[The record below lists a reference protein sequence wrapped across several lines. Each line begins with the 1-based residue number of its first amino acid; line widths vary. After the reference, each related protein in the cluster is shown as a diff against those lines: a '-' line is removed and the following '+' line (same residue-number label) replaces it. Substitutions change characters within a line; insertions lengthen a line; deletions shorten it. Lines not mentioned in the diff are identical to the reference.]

1 MKKMNARPILSW
13 LTLGLV
19 AIALSGCGGGE
30 QARKFRP
37 TKIVS
42 FGDESSAF
50 TQEAVG
56 AGTIKGLKYTVNDLE
71 DLPALAFDP
80 LLPTGAS
87 VSPDDYATYP
97 DPATVG
103 VAPEVETPT
112 TNFSIVTLSWNMTAL
127 YTASGASTK
136 TSQTNTNVKYQY
148 VYNCGDTSLSSANRL
163 WIQVLANAYGLSYAA
178 DCPGNNRGGAVT
190 FAQAGDKAADTIAA
204 INSNLSSVDG
214 DTLATVLA
222 GQHDVLDKYEALFA
236 VATVPTEASILAA
249 EADLRSTGQQL
260 GQAVNN
266 LAYRGA
272 RVLLS
277 TLPDLSYSPR
287 VRYEPDNT
295 TPRTDAALRAAVMR
309 RLVVAYN
316 AGMFSDNGVRND
328 GHFIGIVK
336 AFDLTE
342 DMAQSPSSFGLING
356 TQSVCDVSAL
366 RRIDGTATVSATGT
380 SSDLKYC
387 NDATLLSSVAGTTTK
402 PSTYNFLWALDTWL
416 TPAGHASLGNLAF
429 QRADGDTF

>member
-19 AIALSGCGGGE
+19 AIVLSGCGGGE
-30 QARKFRP
+30 QASKFRP

-50 TQEAVG
+50 TQETLG

-80 LLPTGAS
+80 PLD
-87 VSPDDYATYP
+87 PDDTFSFDDYPTYP

-112 TNFSIVTLSWNMTAL
+112 TNFSIVSLSWNMTAL

-136 TSQTNTNVKYQY
+136 TSQTNTNVKYKY
-148 VYNCGDTSLSSANRL
+148 VYNCGDTDLSDANRL
-163 WIQVLANAYGLSYAA
+163 WIQVLANAYGLSYSA

-190 FAQAGDKAADTIAA
+190 FAQAGDKAANTITA
-204 INSNLSSVDG
+204 INNNLSSVDG
-214 DTLATVLA
+214 DTLVTVLA
-222 GQHDVLDKYEALFA
+222 GQHDVLDAYEALYA
-236 VATVPTEASILAA
+236 VATVPTESAILAA
-249 EADLRSTGQQL
+249 EADLQSSGQQL
-260 GQAVNN
+260 GQAVNK
-266 LAYRGA
+266 LAFRGA

-277 TLPDLSYSPR
+277 SLPDLSFSPR
-287 VRYEPDNT
+287 VQYNPDNT

-316 AGMFSDNGVRND
+316 AGMFGDNGVRND
-328 GHFIGIVK
+328 GHFIAIVK
-336 AFDLTE
+336 AFEMTQN
-342 DMAQSPSSFGLING
+342 MAQSPSSYSLING
-356 TQSVCDVSAL
+356 KQSVCDVSAL
-366 RRIDGTATVSATGT
+366 RRIDATAKVTATGA

-402 PSTYNFLWALDTWL
+402 PSAYNFLWALDTWL
-416 TPAGHASLGNLAF
+416 SPAGHASLGNLAF